1 VLDDRQILRNYI
13 KAVSTHWWAVLSG
26 LVLTILD
33 GVERIFGAWYLPPR
47 WAKITTA
54 VIGLT
59 VAQYLA
65 YRDLACQFPDAT
77 SEFKQQLR
85 TILRDAQLEWSLI
98 DKPDSWIP
106 EQTLCKQ
113 VDGFRHNLAT
123 LYSQSPPSWDSAPL
137 RAVIEQLDATKHL
150 RMGTRIPSRNAGEQI
165 CEQMRAALS
174 TVGAMI
180 EH

>member
-123 LYSQSPPSWDSAPL
+123 LYSH
-137 RAVIEQLDATKHL
+137 IYGDAAT
-150 RMGTRIPSRNAGEQI
+150 AD
-165 CEQMRAALS
+165 MRDAHEKVVRLALPQ
-174 TVGAMI
+174 A
-180 EH
+180 